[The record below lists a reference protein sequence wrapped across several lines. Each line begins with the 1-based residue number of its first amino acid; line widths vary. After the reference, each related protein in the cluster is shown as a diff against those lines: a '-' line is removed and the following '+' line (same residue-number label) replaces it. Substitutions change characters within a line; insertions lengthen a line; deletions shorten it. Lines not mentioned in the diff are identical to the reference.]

1 MSSQENTIMRLQP
14 GALQQRTPM
23 RSRCDVTMDAIKS
36 YILRE
41 RLQPGDL
48 LPTEVELCEAVGAS
62 RSSVREAVRKL
73 EGLNIVN
80 VEHGRGTFV
89 GSLSLD
95 PMVETLAFRS
105 MVSVGKNFDDLKDVV
120 ELRRFLDLGCAD
132 EVCAKV
138 KGTEQ
143 PELGAL
149 VDAMVSSAE
158 RGEDFLY
165 ADIDFHMGLLD
176 PLGNTI
182 AKQMVHSLWLV
193 HMAVLPQIG
202 LAPSEKMLDTAE
214 AHRRMLD
221 AAIAATPRCTVRP
234 YASITGRSNRYCAN
248 TSPCA
253 DAWSLRGVGPRSVCA
268 ARHEVRCTDI
278 HQMSDV

>member
-132 EVCAKV
+132 EVCARV

-143 PELGAL
+143 PELDAL

-221 AAIAATPRCTVRP
+221 AAIAGDAQMYREAVREHYRP
-234 YASITGRSNRYCAN
+234 IESI
-248 TSPCA
+248 
-253 DAWSLRGVGPRSVCA
+253 LREHLP
-268 ARHEVRCTDI
+268 VR
-278 HQMSDV
+278 